1 MEIQQGS
8 FLEGRELVE
17 VDPCCFADRD
27 RDQVGQ
33 VVDLVLVL
41 VPVVLVLALVLP
53 DQRYSSQLPFAV
65 VAEAYTH
72 LGG

>member
-33 VVDLVLVL
+33 VVDLVLV
-41 VPVVLVLALVLP
+41 PVVLVLALVLP
-53 DQRYSSQLPFAV
+53 DQRCSSQLPFAV

-72 LGG
+72 QGG

>member
-8 FLEGRELVE
+8 FLEEKQAVE
-17 VDPCCFADRD
+17 VDPYCFADRD

-41 VPVVLVLALVLP
+41 GDLVLALVLP

-65 VAEAYTH
+65 VAEAYIH
-72 LGG
+72 REE